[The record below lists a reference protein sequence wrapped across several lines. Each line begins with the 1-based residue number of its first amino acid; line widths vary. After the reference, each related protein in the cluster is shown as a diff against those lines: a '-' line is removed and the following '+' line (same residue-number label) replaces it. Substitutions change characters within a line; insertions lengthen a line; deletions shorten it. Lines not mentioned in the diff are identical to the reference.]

1 MGHLGGGNS
10 SLAPLIFWKYAP
22 NSWQDRLIEAYA
34 GPHDWLNS
42 GYWYNSV
49 GNAINHQGLASAFG
63 EVLNGLNVIPASA
76 FVGASVVQPY
86 NYSAVF
92 GR

>member
-1 MGHLGGGNS
+1 MRRGN
-10 SLAPLIFWKYAP
+10 
-22 NSWQDRLIEAYA
+22 EAYG
-34 GPHDWLNS
+34 GPHDALNS
-42 GYWYNSV
+42 SYWYNSL
-49 GNAINHQGLASAFG
+49 GNGINHQGQAGAFG

-76 FVGASVVQPY
+76 FAGASVVQPY